1 VQEELRATREELA
14 VERETNR
21 ATRDE
26 LDSYNALMQAF
37 MVVRKK
43 NTSLEFLAFSDM
55 YVC

>member
-14 VERETNR
+14 AERETNR